1 MIVDFINVG
10 YGDSILIEDRKK
22 IILIDGGGN
31 REDMYCQPG
40 VVRTIDYLREK
51 NIKKI
56 DIVIITHFH
65 EDHICGLVP
74 VIEQMPI
81 GQIWF
86 NVLEKNI
93 PSDFL
98 KRIKDI
104 NDDKL
109 GLFIKGIESYI
120 DIINIAKNR
129 QIPLIEMGRCRPCEG
144 IELLGDNE
152 EQLELYRMKLGRL
165 FYEKD
170 KKKLLEEAYY
180 IDQTAN
186 KHSLVVKIKG
196 NDGYALLM
204 SDRIID
210 INAANNN
217 VYGKLYDS
225 SRILSLL
232 YHISHQSGQPDSNR
246 IKLLKLP
253 HHGQTGCI
261 TTEILENIRP
271 ENVVITSDNNN
282 TFGGGALDVINKI
295 NNFYRANSIPGKI
308 YVTGKEEQDG
318 RYKSNISFNI

>member
-51 NIKKI
+51 NIEKI

-65 EDHICGLVP
+65 EDHICGLVS
-74 VIEQMPI
+74 VIEQMTI
-81 GQIWF
+81 GQIWI

-109 GLFIKGIESYI
+109 ELFIKGIESYI
-120 DIINIAKNR
+120 NIIDIAKDR
-129 QIPLIEMGRCRPCEG
+129 QIPLIEMGKCKPCEG

-152 EQLELYRMKLGRL
+152 EQLELYKMKLGKF

-170 KKKLLEEAYY
+170 KKKLLEEAYN

-186 KHSLVVKIKG
+186 KHSLAVKIKG
-196 NDGYALLM
+196 DDGYALLM
-204 SDRIID
+204 SDRIIGGD
-210 INAANNN
+210 AENKY
-217 VYGKLYDS
+217 VYDKSYDG

-232 YHISHQSGQPDSNR
+232 YHISHQSAQLDST

-271 ENVVITSDNNN
+271 DNVVITSDNNN

-295 NNFYRANSIPGKI
+295 NKFYKNNKIPGKVYI
-308 YVTGKEEQDG
+308 TGKEEQDG
-318 RYKSNISFNI
+318 RYKSNISFDI